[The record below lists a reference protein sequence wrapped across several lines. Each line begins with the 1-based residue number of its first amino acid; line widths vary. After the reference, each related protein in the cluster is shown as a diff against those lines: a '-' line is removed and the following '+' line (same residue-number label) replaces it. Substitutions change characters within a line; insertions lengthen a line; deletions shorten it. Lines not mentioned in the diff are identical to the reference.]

1 MMMMMMMMMS
11 KRKRVVCLLKEQ
23 KERNFWGRFYEST
36 YVTRF
41 SCSRGCLKNRKNVE
55 REELFFFLYNNKSIL
70 CATASTRN
78 TPLTIFPSYFQPTH
92 GSLYPLSSS
101 FQLRFVQSTFSLF
114 REPAKVAFKNEVK
127 HHAGAAEGDKNGRED
142 VLAKHNSDVL

>member
-1 MMMMMMMMMS
+1 MMMMMMMMS

-23 KERNFWGRFYEST
+23 KERNFCGRFYEST
-36 YVTRF
+36 VTRF
-41 SCSRGCLKNRKNVE
+41 SCRLFEKEKKCCE

>member
-1 MMMMMMMMMS
+1 MMMMMMS

-36 YVTRF
+36 VTRF
-41 SCSRGCLKNRKNVE
+41 SCRLSEKQKNVE
-55 REELFFFLYNNKSIL
+55 RELFFFLYNNKSIL

-101 FQLRFVQSTFSLF
+101 FQLRFVQSTFGLF

>member
-1 MMMMMMMMMS
+1 MIVMMMMMS

-23 KERNFWGRFYEST
+23 KERNFWGRLYEST
-36 YVTRF
+36 GTRF
-41 SCSRGCLKNRKNVE
+41 SCSRLFEKQKKCCK